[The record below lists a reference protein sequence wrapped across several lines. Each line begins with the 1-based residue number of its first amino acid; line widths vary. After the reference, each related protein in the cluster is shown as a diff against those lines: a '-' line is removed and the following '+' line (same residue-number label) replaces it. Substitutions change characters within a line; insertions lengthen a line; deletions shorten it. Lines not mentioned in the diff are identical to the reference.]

1 MLRFT
6 KNVRKSGL
14 GKYALRIARSR
25 PIDVAEMTSPQRRG
39 LQAPPPLFTVTSVE
53 LGNTTT
59 KYIITATDLQ
69 GGRIY
74 LVRKV
79 ARLTRG
85 IKRSLPGERVIG
97 STLWGKE
104 LSEEAV
110 AEFVRDVLLTCLEE
124 AKMDGERGLHFAV
137 RSTGSAQASEPRRR

>member
-1 MLRFT
+1 MLTTRVREAMLRFT

-59 KYIITATDLQ
+59 KCIITPQ
-69 GGRIY
+69 IY
-74 LVRKV
+74 R
-79 ARLTRG
+79 A
-85 IKRSLPGERVIG
+85 EG
-97 STLWGKE
+97 STW
-104 LSEEAV
+104 
-110 AEFVRDVLLTCLEE
+110 
-124 AKMDGERGLHFAV
+124 
-137 RSTGSAQASEPRRR
+137 